1 MYNEDSSFIIRIIM
15 KKAIVAATLLSV
27 AAMVHAAQN
36 YADRKAHIVN
46 VSPHVELTQFTFSN
60 EDRDRGRGLSSD
72 TRFIANY
79 SWKNT
84 SQQPIIALEI
94 VMLKYDA
101 FDERLIGSRFIVQ
114 GTNSANWSPLQPGQS
129 SSDGSIGFRDE
140 DVYTGIAYVRRVRLS
155 DGSVWRVDDSKL
167 LQELKKVAP
176 SIRNPG
182 NLAPDA
188 KPPAKE

>member
-1 MYNEDSSFIIRIIM
+1 MKRIIFS
-15 KKAIVAATLLSV
+15 AIFMTLAGVAG
-27 AAMVHAAQN
+27 AAQN
-36 YADRKAHIVN
+36 YTDRRAYTVN
-46 VSPHVELTQFTFSN
+46 ISPHVEITNFSFAN

-84 SQQPIIALEI
+84 SQQPIVALEI

-114 GTNSANWSPLQPGQS
+114 GTNSANWSPLQPSQS

-140 DVYTGIAYVRRVRLS
+140 DVFTGIAYVRRVRLS
-155 DGSVWRVDDSKL
+155 DGSVWRVDESKL

-176 SIRNPG
+176 NIRNPG
-182 NLAPDA
+182 SLAPDA

>member
-1 MYNEDSSFIIRIIM
+1 M
-15 KKAIVAATLLSV
+15 KKLFFTIVFAALAGVSG
-27 AAMVHAAQN
+27 AAQN
-36 YADRKAHIVN
+36 YADRKAYTVN
-46 VSPHVELTQFTFSN
+46 LSPHVEITSFSFAN

-72 TRFIANY
+72 TRFITNY

-84 SQQPIIALEI
+84 SQQPIVALEI

-114 GTNSANWSPLQPGQS
+114 GTNSANWSPLPPGQS

-140 DVYTGIAYVRRVRLS
+140 DVFTGIAYVRRVRLG
-155 DGSVWRVDDSKL
+155 DGSIWRVDESKL

-176 SIRNPG
+176 NIRNPG
-182 NLAPDA
+182 SLAPDA
-188 KPPAKE
+188 KPTAKE